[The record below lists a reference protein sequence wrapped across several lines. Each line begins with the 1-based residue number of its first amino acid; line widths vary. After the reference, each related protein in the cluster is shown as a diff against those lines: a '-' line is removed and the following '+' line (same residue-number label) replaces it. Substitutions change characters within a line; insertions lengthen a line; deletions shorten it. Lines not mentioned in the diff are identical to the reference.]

1 MIFLFTDFGLRASYM
16 GQMTAVLRRA
26 APEVPAVTLT
36 AHAPAFD
43 PYRSAYLLAAESAI
57 ARAGDVVLA
66 VVDPGVGS
74 DRTPS
79 ALRADGV
86 WYVAPDNGL
95 TSVVARRAGAVERFA
110 ITWRPERLS
119 ASFHG
124 RDLFAPTA
132 AALARGVTAGL
143 EPMAASEAGA
153 GWPDELDQI
162 VFIDDYGNAM
172 TGRRAASLEPASVL
186 EVPGVAAPLRRF
198 RTFADDA
205 DALGFWYEN
214 SMGLVEIAARESS
227 AAARFDLAVG
237 TAVTPL
243 PLPEARAAPTIR
255 TADGA

>member
-1 MIFLFTDFGLRASYM
+1 MIFVVTDFGTRGSYM
-16 GQMTAVLRRA
+16 GQMAAVLHRA

-43 PYRSAYLLAAESAI
+43 PYRSAYLLAAESTI
-57 ARAGDVVLA
+57 ARPGDVMLA
-66 VVDPGVGS
+66 VVDPGVGTA
-74 DRTPS
+74 RTPL

-95 TSVVARRAGAVERFA
+95 TSVVARRAREVETFAV
-110 ITWRPERLS
+110 TWRPARLS

-143 EPMAASEAGA
+143 EPVAASPHGA
-153 GWPDELDQI
+153 DWPAELDQI
-162 VFIDDYGNAM
+162 VFVDDYGNAM
-172 TGRRAASLEPASVL
+172 TGRRAATLDAEAALALPGLET
-186 EVPGVAAPLRRF
+186 PLTRR

-205 DALGFWYEN
+205 AALGFWYEN

-227 AAARFDLAVG
+227 AAARFDLAIG
-237 TAVTPL
+237 TPVTPL
-243 PLPEARAAPTIR
+243 PLPAT
-255 TADGA
+255 